1 MDKEKNRILSSQ
13 STLSLISEVRNKNKD
28 KINYIGSLSF
38 EDRDLVGIKC
48 ILNTEWISSIL
59 KQKKIYFNVFY
70 LIDTGTCRKK
80 VVEHK
85 KILRNFSK
93 TVTSNHIIS

>member
-59 KQKKIYFNVFY
+59 KQKKIYFNEGFEK
-70 LIDTGTCRKK
+70 LINRN
-80 VVEHK
+80 VY
-85 KILRNFSK
+85 ILL
-93 TVTSNHIIS
+93 IS